1 MKDARDYK
9 ISLKLLLIVR
19 FFIQAI
25 GIILVMNNFL
35 HVACTHSTSY
45 LLPHSRKAQASVD
58 ERKKKKKNQ
67 YLSRI
72 ITNIFTR
79 WIENYSWKQLTLKTW
94 LVTCCLGEIQIRKNS
109 LDILTR
115 TTTFALAFDQLWY
128 RTLYN
133 QKCFQ

>member
-1 MKDARDYK
+1 MSQNESHNRLQE
-9 ISLKLLLIVR
+9 SLKLLLI
-19 FFIQAI
+19 FPSKGNYSCNEYSSPYCLHSQY
-25 GIILVMNNFL
+25 ILPPATFKK
-35 HVACTHSTSY
+35 STSF
-45 LLPHSRKAQASVD
+45 SWWK
-58 ERKKKKKNQ
+58 EKKKKTQ

-79 WIENYSWKQLTLKTW
+79 WIENYSWKKLTLKTW

-115 TTTFALAFDQLWY
+115 TTTFVLALGQLWY

>member
-9 ISLKLLLIVR
+9 ISLKLLLILR

-58 ERKKKKKNQ
+58 ERKKKKKKPI
-67 YLSRI
+67 S
-72 ITNIFTR
+72 
-79 WIENYSWKQLTLKTW
+79 K
-94 LVTCCLGEIQIRKNS
+94 
-109 LDILTR
+109 
-115 TTTFALAFDQLWY
+115 
-128 RTLYN
+128 
-133 QKCFQ
+133 